1 MSDGTGIDG
10 AKTGMDHEMSDC
22 PFYETDTDA
31 SEDCAAM
38 CPDCEDFARTVLLLG
53 QLALYA
59 DTTGADLDFVDVVS
73 PSLAASLPEPPTGEE
88 S

>member
-1 MSDGTGIDG
+1 
-10 AKTGMDHEMSDC
+10 
-22 PFYETDTDA
+22 
-31 SEDCAAM
+31 M

-59 DTTGADLDFVDVVS
+59 DMAGADLDFADAVS
-73 PSLAASLPEPPTGEE
+73 SPLAASLPEPPSGMFPDDHDDPDGPAHPGTD

>member
-1 MSDGTGIDG
+1 
-10 AKTGMDHEMSDC
+10 
-22 PFYETDTDA
+22 
-31 SEDCAAM
+31 M

-59 DTTGADLDFVDVVS
+59 DMAGADLDFVDVVS
-73 PSLAASLPEPPTGEE
+73 PSLAVSLPEPPPGRFPDNSDPAED

>member
-1 MSDGTGIDG
+1 
-10 AKTGMDHEMSDC
+10 
-22 PFYETDTDA
+22 
-31 SEDCAAM
+31 M

-59 DTTGADLDFVDVVS
+59 EMGGADLDFVDVVS
-73 PSLAASLPEPPTGEE
+73 PSLAVSLPPPGTFPDDSDPAED

>member
-1 MSDGTGIDG
+1 
-10 AKTGMDHEMSDC
+10 
-22 PFYETDTDA
+22 
-31 SEDCAAM
+31 M

-59 DTTGADLDFVDVVS
+59 DMAGADLDFADAVS
-73 PSLAASLPEPPTGEE
+73 SSLAVSLPEPPQGTFPDDHDDPNGGPAHPGEE